1 MGIYARLSSSDVNT
15 DLIYFGSKA
24 GSNNRYWIGNKDS
37 QIYYGW
43 NTNTYRQTNIVANTT
58 NIIVM
63 NYLNSRKSMF
73 NDEIIKDIGN
83 TGLNSNNHSI
93 YIFGGNDSGSASY
106 KSSIKLYEFKI
117 SDGDTLTHEFIPC
130 YRKSDG
136 EIGLY
141 DKVENKFY
149 TNAGTGTFIK
159 GNDV

>member
-1 MGIYARLSSSDVNT
+1 MSEAYLMSMPVIINCLGGEMIYILCSRL
-15 DLIYFGSKA
+15 KA
-24 GSNNRYWIGNKDS
+24 
-37 QIYYGW
+37 Q
-43 NTNTYRQTNIVANTT
+43 NIT
-58 NIIVM
+58 
-63 NYLNSRKSMF
+63 LDKS
-73 NDEIIKDIGN
+73 IRVIKDIGN